1 MEKEGETRGPR
12 RIFTRRVI
20 IVLVAWAVLTT
31 LGSWRHQ
38 RRWIDETASDSW
50 VGIDAALQVM
60 VLPAWLG
67 ARTVGNGYGVA
78 HSLAWTIGVN
88 TLGFGALAAVYL
100 VAQVGVRRLLSPSE
114 PRASDSVDL
123 SRRKLLL
130 GAAPDAIAAVS
141 GCGLLYA
148 TVVEPN
154 WLHVSRVDV
163 PIDGLA
169 LSHDGLRVLQISDT
183 HRGPRISASFI
194 AEAVR
199 LGIAQKPDLILL
211 TGDYVHMGI
220 EFIEEGAALLAPLVS
235 VAPTVGV
242 LGNHDWYAGA
252 HRVRHTL
259 TKYGV
264 RMIDNDRCFL
274 TERRRLDADAGT
286 LCIAGVGDLLE
297 DHVNFDRALSG
308 VDRSVPRLLMSHNP
322 DAAELPELRSHRVD
336 LMLSGHTHGGQV
348 RLPIVGAPGVPSR
361 YGQKYAQGLV
371 DGPACRV
378 HVSAGVGMS
387 VAPLR
392 FGVRPEINLLTL
404 RSI

>member
-1 MEKEGETRGPR
+1 MEKEGETHGPR
-12 RIFTRRVI
+12 RIFTRRVV
-20 IVLVAWAVLTT
+20 IVLVAWVVLTT

-78 HSLAWTIGVN
+78 NSLAWTVGVN
-88 TLGFGALAAVYL
+88 ACGFGALAAAYL
-100 VAQVGVRRLLSPSE
+100 VAHAGVRGLLIPKS
-114 PRASDSVDL
+114 RVGDSIDP
-123 SRRKLLL
+123 SRRRLLL

-154 WLHVSRVDV
+154 WLRVARTDV
-163 PIDGLA
+163 PIEGLSP
-169 LSHDGLRVLQISDT
+169 SHDGLRVLQISDT

-199 LGIAQKPDLILL
+199 QGIAQKPDLILL
-211 TGDYVHMGI
+211 TGDYVHMGV
-220 EFIEEGAALLAPLVS
+220 EFIEEGAALLAPLVR

-252 HRVRHTL
+252 HRVRHAL
-259 TKYGV
+259 TSYGV

-274 TERRRLDADAGT
+274 TDRRRLDADAGT

-297 DHVNFDRALSG
+297 DHVDFDRALTG
-308 VDRSVPRLLMSHNP
+308 VDPRVPRLLMSHNP
-322 DAAELPELRSHRVD
+322 DAAELPELRAHRVD

-378 HVSAGVGMS
+378 HISAGVGMS
-387 VAPLR
+387 VAPFR